1 MDTDPEIEPRHDDQ
15 PDPVVLTDA
24 TKTFEESPVLRGADL
39 RVPMGAIVGLIG
51 PSGAGK
57 TTAVRLMTGAISP
70 DSGTVRVLGVDPTR
84 ATSAERGRIG
94 YMPQLPIVYRE
105 LTVREN
111 VDFIASLYGLFFL
124 RRRRRTRAVLEAV
137 DLWAVRGRRASDLS
151 GGMLRR
157 LELACALVHR
167 PPLLF
172 LDEPTAGLDPLLRAR
187 IWEGLHQ
194 LRSEGTTIV
203 VTTQYLEEA
212 AECDRVA
219 LIADGRIV
227 ADAEPDALRRQA
239 IGGDRVVLETDAPI
253 DGATLRDLP
262 FVRAILNLDPKG
274 TVVVVDDAATAGPA
288 LVEGLKRQGVAVL
301 SVREDRPTFDEVFA
315 ELMRRTPRPDDASVG
330 TTESAA

>member
-1 MDTDPEIEPRHDDQ
+1 MDTAVEPHDDL
-15 PDPVVLTDA
+15 PDPVVITDA
-24 TKTFEESPVLRGADL
+24 TKTFDESAVLRGVDL
-39 RVPMGAIVGLIG
+39 RVPTGAIVGLIG

-57 TTAVRLMTGAISP
+57 TTVVRLMTGAISP
-70 DSGTVRVLGVDPTR
+70 DSGTVRVFGVDPTR
-84 ATSAERGRIG
+84 ATSAERGQVG
-94 YMPQLPIVYRE
+94 YMPQLPIVYPE

-111 VDFIASLYGLFFL
+111 VDFAASLYGLLFF

-137 DLWAVRGRRASDLS
+137 DLWAVRRRRAANLS

-172 LDEPTAGLDPLLRAR
+172 LDEPTAGLDPLLRAK
-187 IWEGLHQ
+187 IWEGLHR

-219 LIADGRIV
+219 LIADGGIV
-227 ADAEPDALRRQA
+227 AEAGPDDLRRQA
-239 IGGDRVVLETDAPI
+239 TGGDRIVLETDGPVDA
-253 DGATLRDLP
+253 ATLRDLS
-262 FVRAILNLDPKG
+262 FVRAILGLDPGG

-288 LVEGLKRQGVAVL
+288 LVDGLKERGVTVL
-301 SVREDRPTFDEVFA
+301 SVREDRPSFDEVFV
-315 ELMRRTPRPDDASVG
+315 ELMRRAPHPDDASL
-330 TTESAA
+330 AASEAAA